1 MQSEFESLQVRP
13 QSAGELKDYV
23 RHNAIDLRQ
32 MSLQQFRIWLQARID
47 EASTQEPFR
56 LRCRIREVRTVH
68 RRRIKDRERR
78 LDAAR
83 RAYESLPATVEFER
97 SAREVDSLNKG
108 VLGLKVA
115 VSEGRAD
122 PEKLLQF
129 EQRLIAAE
137 AGLAEARAA
146 LNTPEK
152 RRLDRAK
159 LSLDRLLEEVGLA
172 KAEAQLDQNF
182 DLQGSASTI
191 AGTRFEM
198 ISSLAAGEFII
209 PKLGL
214 VDQKAV
220 ILHGATLDCP
230 QGELDQIVVTE
241 EKNGI
246 AKVHAVVEAKN
257 NINDLAHGFRV
268 RQENLAWFVGD
279 SHGFNS
285 TRYRTSRFRDG
296 QYDGRIV
303 QHHENGGVYR
313 FDATSF
319 DLFRELDCPPYRM
332 KRLFFVTECR
342 PLLGLGGGD
351 LSRLMHRVATDYRFD
366 IRSDAK
372 LKRLYESMLETLPP
386 VQTIDVLRLY
396 ASDDSLAG
404 NIIMAQVV

>member
-1 MQSEFESLQVRP
+1 MQPEFDSLQVRP
-13 QSAGELKDYV
+13 QSAEELKDFV
-23 RHNAIDLRQ
+23 GRNAIDLRR
-32 MSLQQFRIWLQARID
+32 MSLQQFRTWLQTRID

-56 LRCRIREVRTVH
+56 LRCRIREVRTIH

-78 LDAAR
+78 LDAAQ
-83 RAYESLPATVEFER
+83 RAYESLPETVEFER
-97 SAREVDSLNKG
+97 SAREVDSLKKG
-108 VLGLKVA
+108 VLGLKTA
-115 VSEGRAD
+115 VSERRAD

-137 AGLAEARAA
+137 TELAEARAA

-152 RRLDRAK
+152 RRLDRAQS
-159 LSLDRLLEEVGLA
+159 SLDRLLEEVGLT
-172 KAEAQLDQNF
+172 KAEAQLEQNF
-182 DLQGSASTI
+182 DQQGSASSI

-198 ISSLAAGEFII
+198 ISSQAAAEFII

-230 QGELDQIVVTE
+230 QGELDQIIVTE
-241 EKNGI
+241 QENGI
-246 AKVHAVVEAKN
+246 ANVHAVIEAKN

-279 SHGFNS
+279 NHGFDS

-296 QYDGRIV
+296 QYDGRVV
-303 QHHENGGVYR
+303 QHQENGVVYR

-332 KRLFFVTECR
+332 KRLFFVTESR
-342 PLLGLGGGD
+342 PLVGLGGGD
-351 LSRLMHRVATDYRFD
+351 LSRLMHRVATDCRFD
-366 IRSDAK
+366 IRSDVK

-386 VQTIDVLRLY
+386 VQTIDILRLY
-396 ASDDSLAG
+396 ANDDSLAS
-404 NIIMAQVV
+404 NIIMAYAV